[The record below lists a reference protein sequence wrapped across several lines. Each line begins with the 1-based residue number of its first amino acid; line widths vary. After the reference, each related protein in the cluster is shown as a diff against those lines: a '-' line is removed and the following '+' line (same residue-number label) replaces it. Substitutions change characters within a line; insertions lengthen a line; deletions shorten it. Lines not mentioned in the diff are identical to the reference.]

1 MRYGMLTQWY
11 DPEPGPAALP
21 GVLARGLAE
30 RGHAVNV
37 VTGFPN
43 YPTGQLAP
51 GYTLSARQD
60 GMIDGVG
67 VRRVALY
74 PSHDTSFA
82 RRLLNYGS
90 FAACAA
96 AFGMSYVRGADA
108 LWVNYSPITVALPM
122 WLAQLRDRVPLV
134 VHVGDL
140 WPDTMTAG
148 GFAPPGLVGTAMTGA
163 LNRWVNAMYAS
174 AEVVTYIAPGVHDIL
189 VDRGV
194 PAHKLQYAPMWADE
208 STFAPADART
218 RTEGEAWRR
227 SLGVADEEI
236 LLLYA
241 GALGHAQGLETLIDA
256 AAEAGRGPG
265 QPGRAHRRVRV
276 VVAGSGTAEPDLR
289 ERAVRLGASVPSG
302 EPADLG
308 AANRQTVTFIGRV
321 DQSRMPVLM
330 AGADACYV
338 GLRRDPLSA
347 VTMPSKTQ
355 ATMAAGR
362 AVVVAADGDVQQV
375 VREAGAGYATDSGD
389 VPGLTRILRQLCESG
404 RAALE
409 SAGMAGRRYY
419 EAQFSVRRAVDR
431 AERALAKAAGAERTS

>member
-1 MRYGMLTQWY
+1 MRIGMLTQWY

-21 GVLARGLAE
+21 GVLARGLVQ
-30 RGHAVNV
+30 RGHTVNV

-43 YPTGQLAP
+43 YPTGQVAA
-51 GYTLSARQD
+51 GYTVSARQD
-60 GMIDGVG
+60 EMLDGVG

-90 FAACAA
+90 FGASAA
-96 AFGMSYVRGADA
+96 ASGMSFVRGADA
-108 LWVNYSPITVALPM
+108 LWVNYSPVTVALPM
-122 WLAQLRDRVPLV
+122 WVAQLRHRVPLV

-148 GFAPPGLVGTAMTGA
+148 GFALPGA
-163 LNRWVNAMYAS
+163 LGTVTESVLDRWTEAMYAS
-174 AEVVTYIAPGVHDIL
+174 AEVVTYISPGVRDIL
-189 VDRGV
+189 RERGV
-194 PAHKLQYAPMWADE
+194 PESKLEYAPMWAEE
-208 STFAPADART
+208 STFAPATTAVRA
-218 RTEGEAWRR
+218 EGEAWRR
-227 SLGVADEEI
+227 DLGVAHDEI

-241 GALGHAQGLETLIDA
+241 GALGHAQGLETLVEA
-256 AAEAGRGPG
+256 AVGATRETRSRTDLRSRG
-265 QPGRAHRRVRV
+265 VRV
-276 VVAGSGTAEPDLR
+276 VVAGSGTAEPELR
-289 ERAVRLGASVPSG
+289 ELAARLENEASTSEDATCGVSRPVVS
-302 EPADLG
+302 
-308 AANRQTVTFIGRV
+308 FIGRV

-362 AVVVAADGDVQQV
+362 AIVVAADGDVQQV
-375 VREAGAGYATDSGD
+375 VRQAGAGYGTDSGD
-389 VPGLTRILRQLCESG
+389 VDGLTRILVQLCESG

-419 EAQFSVRRAVDR
+419 EAEFSVRRAVDR
-431 AERALAKAAGAERTS
+431 AEQALARAASAPQHR